1 MTYTWSY
8 LQKNPQEAKRLL
20 GINYPDL
27 MKLIEL
33 AKTLDKKHTEKVEQQ
48 KTRLIRAGGGAFPQ
62 VIRGRPNT
70 FDTNLSSSIPHI
82 PNVKFTVSNK

>member
-8 LQKNPQEAKRLL
+8 LQKNSQEAKRLL
-20 GINYPDL
+20 GINYQDL

-33 AKTLDKKHTEKVEQQ
+33 AQTLDKKQKEKVEQQ
-48 KTRLIRAGGGAFPQ
+48 KTRLIRAGGGAKPKLSVEDQ
-62 VIRGRPNT
+62 ILLTRS
-70 FDTNLSSSIPHI
+70 LSSSPDI